1 MSQKRKAESVQAEE
15 KTKMR
20 CITSS
25 MSRMSDIMYRLFK
38 FQDGSEYL
46 YYIPNTLYAHT
57 QKT

>member
-1 MSQKRKAESVQAEE
+1 MSQKREAEFVLE
-15 KTKMR
+15 KETAKMHRITK
-20 CITSS
+20 S
-25 MSRMSDIMYRLFK
+25 MSRMSDIMSGLFK